1 MLGRACTQL
10 MGPEASAPIG
20 TTPQYLLLVCC
31 MMKSVAHTTLGEI
44 DLADQFQ
51 RRAQEIADESNRP
64 FDRVAAAYSGG
75 SLMLGR
81 GDPAAAA
88 LILEQAFSLA
98 QEHGGRIVV
107 PVIACQP
114 GRGDLEQGRL
124 HTARRIL

>member
-44 DLADQFQ
+44 DLADQLQ
-51 RRAQEIADESNRP
+51 RRAQEIAAESNRP
-64 FDRVAAAYSGG
+64 FDRRAAPYSVG

-81 GDPAAAA
+81 RDAAAA
-88 LILEQAFSLA
+88 AIILAAAFAPS
-98 QEHGGRIVV
+98 QH
-107 PVIACQP
+107 
-114 GRGDLEQGRL
+114 
-124 HTARRIL
+124 